1 MSNPSTTR
9 FDEIKARMNAQSGK
23 YIDHLKKYLEIES
36 KYNAVEMDPEYNPT
50 DDLATLNQIHKELD
64 ILYKAVKDPF
74 QRFAHKIQKEEEAKG
89 VEMTEEEKVYLGL
102 LYSKDTKKLLK
113 EGKLSHPDSLND
125 FAERTNDQR
134 ILISLIITLKIK
146 LDKLMIKLNKQL
158 WNEEKSDWGT
168 LEFRDHLKSRGLS
181 ESDIIHAMS
190 NDEIY
195 NELSLFSPSKSDS
208 DSDIIH
214 ASSNDRQVR
223 FAPELAENPSPTPP
237 VSPHVMPARDPRRRR
252 PRASQRPRL
261 SFPVNNIAQN
271 TNESFTPPSAP
282 LITSPSSNST
292 NSISPSNAST
302 MRRHNDNFLLH
313 NSELY
318 PSGAIPN
325 PPSEK
330 PQHFLPTKRSKRRG
344 GNKHTKLIYKGGSD
358 DTISAPPRAP
368 LPAGARVNARGETI
382 VRLRRPPPIC
392 PICLESIE
400 DTESIWSN
408 ITKCYQCKQ
417 PYHDHCIITTCF
429 GVLGQTCQKCAAPHF
444 CYGAKLKIELVELHN
459 KYENQYKIEYK
470 LTDEEINERR
480 EARDVSGAGFYT
492 DSVQRHEDKYLKKQN
507 QRITRRYRRHM
518 REKILIP
525 YLSSDN
531 IDSDWFDNVFK
542 GLELINYLPKRL
554 IESLLIYFSGDNYSN
569 EITRETD
576 ENNNRLKSHE
586 LYITTFPNIPKPQKF
601 KLILDSW
608 VDSIS
613 KYMTKKEWY
622 WLNNGMSLDIGR
634 KADFTNEEE
643 GDKYHPMHPRVNKWY
658 DRPEQVVEDEW
669 NNGIRISHHILG
681 LDVYECYSNNI
692 IYHVIKGGSIDIIK
706 YIYGKQ
712 PRNKYKGLGLKIFN
726 QINDIDVEPYHAP
739 YQEPLS
745 DFGTGYQEYILE
757 PSIWKDKYFGGTES
771 EVEESLTFFNH
782 FGFRYPPHYPDLAFD
797 DQYDS
802 CIDIKFLLN
811 IVIVCALSIIDL
823 RDNVE
828 NVNHPRRQRLIRSQR
843 YLLKFFIRKFTS
855 KNAIEALDCLRD
867 FEINEGDTYDLEKKI
882 RELINKAEQQINEDL
897 NRRRRTKMNYEDI
910 IYNRPQRVYMR
921 NKLLEC
927 NKLLEY
933 ERNKNKNTNDD
944 DEPPHNKQRVDEIS
958 KEARTAALKEK
969 VLGDKNLIDKIIP
982 FTAGAKK
989 RYTLKK
995 KRTAIN
1001 RSMRNYLK

>member
-36 KYNAVEMDPEYNPT
+36 KYNAVEMNPEYNPN

-64 ILYKAVKDPF
+64 ILYRAVKDPF

-89 VEMTEEEKVYLGL
+89 VKMTEEEKVYLGL

-113 EGKLSHPDSLND
+113 EGKLPHPDSLND

-158 WNEEKSDWGT
+158 WNEDKSDWGT
-168 LEFRDHLKSRGLS
+168 LEFRDHLKSKGLS
-181 ESDIIHAMS
+181 ESDIIHATS

-195 NELSLFSPSKSDS
+195 NELSLFSSSKSDS

-223 FAPELAENPSPTPP
+223 FVPELVENPSPTPP
-237 VSPHVMPARDPRRRR
+237 VSPPSMPARAPRRRR

-302 MRRHNDNFLLH
+302 MRRQNENFLRH

-330 PQHFLPTKRSKRRG
+330 PQNFLPTKRSKRRG

-358 DTISAPPRAP
+358 DTISAPSRAP
-368 LPAGARVNARGETI
+368 
-382 VRLRRPPPIC
+382 IC
-392 PICLESIE
+392 QICLESIK
-400 DTESIWSN
+400 DTKSIWSN
-408 ITKCYQCKQ
+408 ITKCYHCKKS
-417 PYHDHCIITTCF
+417 YHDHCIIGWCNR
-429 GVLGQTCQKCAAPHF
+429 GNQTCPNCRAPHF
-444 CYGAKLKIELVELHN
+444 CYGAKLKIELVKLHN

-470 LTDEEINERR
+470 LTDEEINEAR
-480 EARDVSGAGFYT
+480 EAIEEGAAT
-492 DSVQRHEDKYLKKQN
+492 RQDAAQHHEDKYLKKQN

-569 EITRETD
+569 EITVERD
-576 ENNNRLKSHE
+576 ENQEIIKSQE
-586 LYITTFPNIPKPQKF
+586 LYINTLPDIPNPQKF

-613 KYMTKKEWY
+613 KYMTKKEWR
-622 WLNNGMSLDIGR
+622 WLNWGVDMGIGR
-634 KADFTNEEE
+634 KADFTNKE
-643 GDKYHPMHPRVNKWY
+643 GDEYPRHPLVNKWY
-658 DRPEQVVEDEW
+658 DRPEQVKQDER
-669 NNGIRISHHILG
+669 NNGIRISYHIVG

-706 YIYGKQ
+706 YIYERQ

-726 QINDIDVEPYHAP
+726 QINKLDQREVFDEDVEPYHTR
-739 YQEPLS
+739 YQDPFI

-757 PSIWKDKYFGGTES
+757 PSIWKD
-771 EVEESLTFFNH
+771 TFFGDTEMETEDYGHGVSVLNFLNH
-782 FGFRYPPHYPDLAFD
+782 FGFRYPPHYSDLTFA
-797 DQYDS
+797 DQHHP
-802 CIDIKFLLN
+802 CIEREFLLN

-823 RDNVE
+823 RDNLDNE
-828 NVNHPRRQRLIRSQR
+828 NHPRRRDIIQSQQ

-855 KNAIEALDCLRD
+855 KNAINTLDCLRD
-867 FEINEGDTYDLEKKI
+867 FEINEGDTYDLEKNI

-910 IYNRPQRVYMR
+910 IYNQPQRVYMR
-921 NKLLEC
+921 NKLLEYEL
-927 NKLLEY
+927 NKD
-933 ERNKNKNTNDD
+933 KNTNDD
-944 DEPPHNKQRVDEIS
+944 DEPPHDKQRIDKPP
-958 KEARTAALKEK
+958 KEQ
-969 VLGDKNLIDKIIP
+969 VLGNKNLIDKIIP

-989 RYTLKK
+989 RFTLKK
-995 KRTAIN
+995 KRNVSSKKTKSAK
-1001 RSMRNYLK
+1001 YFY

>member
-36 KYNAVEMDPEYNPT
+36 KYNAVEMNPEYNPN

-64 ILYKAVKDPF
+64 ILYRAVKDPF
-74 QRFAHKIQKEEEAKG
+74 QRFAHKIQKEDEAKG
-89 VEMTEEEKVYLGL
+89 VEMTEEEKIYLRL

-113 EGKLSHPDSLND
+113 EGKLPHPDSLND

-158 WNEEKSDWGT
+158 WNEEKSDWGP

-181 ESDIIHAMS
+181 ESDIIHATS

-292 NSISPSNAST
+292 NSISPSNASR
-302 MRRHNDNFLLH
+302 MRRQNENFLLH

-325 PPSEK
+325 PPHEK
-330 PQHFLPTKRSKRRG
+330 PQNFLPTKRSKRRG

-358 DTISAPPRAP
+358 DTISAPSRAP
-368 LPAGARVNARGETI
+368 
-382 VRLRRPPPIC
+382 IC
-392 PICLESIE
+392 QICLESIK
-400 DTESIWSN
+400 DTKSIWSN
-408 ITKCYQCKQ
+408 ITKCYHCKKS
-417 PYHDHCIITTCF
+417 YHDHCIIGWCNR
-429 GVLGQTCQKCAAPHF
+429 GNQTCPNCRAPHF
-444 CYGAKLKIELVELHN
+444 CYGAKLKIELVKLHN
-459 KYENQYKIEYK
+459 KYENKYKIEYK
-470 LTDEEINERR
+470 LTDEEINEAR
-480 EARDVSGAGFYT
+480 EAIEEGAATRQDVA
-492 DSVQRHEDKYLKKQN
+492 QHHEDKYLKKQN

-569 EITRETD
+569 EITVERD
-576 ENNNRLKSHE
+576 ENQEIIKSQE
-586 LYITTFPNIPKPQKF
+586 LYINTLPDIPNPQKF

-613 KYMTKKEWY
+613 KYMTKKEWR
-622 WLNNGMSLDIGR
+622 WLNWGVDMGIGR
-634 KADFTNEEE
+634 KADFTNKE
-643 GDKYHPMHPRVNKWY
+643 GDKYPRHPLVNKWY
-658 DRPEQVVEDEW
+658 DRPEQVKQDER
-669 NNGIRISHHILG
+669 NNGIRISYHIVG

-706 YIYGKQ
+706 YIYERQ

-726 QINDIDVEPYHAP
+726 QINKLDVERYHDDQDPFDA
-739 YQEPLS
+739 L
-745 DFGTGYQEYILE
+745 GTGYQEYILE
-757 PSIWKDKYFGGTES
+757 PSIWKD
-771 EVEESLTFFNH
+771 TFFGDTEMETEDYGHGVSVLNFLNH
-782 FGFRYPPHYPDLAFD
+782 FGFRYPPHYSDLTFA
-797 DQYDS
+797 DQHHP
-802 CIDIKFLLN
+802 CIEREFLLN

-823 RDNVE
+823 RDNLDNE
-828 NVNHPRRQRLIRSQR
+828 NHPRRRDIIQSQQ

-855 KNAIEALDCLRD
+855 KNAINTLDCLRD
-867 FEINEGDTYDLEKKI
+867 FEINEGDTYDLEKNI

-910 IYNRPQRVYMR
+910 IYNQPQRVYMR
-921 NKLLEC
+921 NKLLEYEL
-927 NKLLEY
+927 NKD
-933 ERNKNKNTNDD
+933 KNTNDD
-944 DEPPHNKQRVDEIS
+944 DEPPHDKQRIDKPP
-958 KEARTAALKEK
+958 KEQ
-969 VLGDKNLIDKIIP
+969 VLGNKNLIDKIIP

-989 RYTLKK
+989 RFTLKK
-995 KRTAIN
+995 KRNVSSKKTKSAK
-1001 RSMRNYLK
+1001 YFY

>member
-9 FDEIKARMNAQSGK
+9 FDEIKTRMNAQSGK

-36 KYNAVEMDPEYNPT
+36 KYNAVEMNPEYNPN

-64 ILYKAVKDPF
+64 ILYREVKDPF
-74 QRFAHKIQKEEEAKG
+74 QRFAHKIQKEDEAKG

-158 WNEEKSDWGT
+158 WNEEKSDWGA

-195 NELSLFSPSKSDS
+195 NELSLFSSSKSDS

-223 FAPELAENPSPTPP
+223 FVPELVENPSPTPP
-237 VSPHVMPARDPRRRR
+237 VSPPSMPARDPRRRR

-292 NSISPSNAST
+292 NSISPSNASR
-302 MRRHNDNFLLH
+302 MRRQNENFLLH

-330 PQHFLPTKRSKRRG
+330 PQNFLPTKRSKRRG
-344 GNKHTKLIYKGGSD
+344 GNKHTKLIYKGGAD
-358 DTISAPPRAP
+358 DTM
-368 LPAGARVNARGETI
+368 
-382 VRLRRPPPIC
+382 C

-400 DTESIWSN
+400 DTESIWSD

-417 PYHDHCIITTCF
+417 PYHDHCIITMCN
-429 GVLGQTCQKCAAPHF
+429 GGRQTCPTCNAPHF
-444 CYGAKLKIELVELHN
+444 CYGAKLKIELVKLHN

-480 EARDVSGAGFYT
+480 EAGQEKERSLSGDGPYS
-492 DSVQRHEDKYLKKQN
+492 DRYDDLKQMHEDKYLKKQN
-507 QRITRRYRRHM
+507 QRITRRYRIDM
-518 REKILIP
+518 RNKILVP
-525 YLSSDN
+525 YFRARY
-531 IDSDWFDNVFK
+531 IKSDWFDNVFK

-586 LYITTFPNIPKPQKF
+586 LYITTLPNIPKPQKF

-613 KYMTKKEWY
+613 KYMTKKEWH
-622 WLNNGMSLDIGR
+622 WLNNGLDLAIGR

-643 GDKYHPMHPRVNKWY
+643 GGKYHPMHPRVNKWLEEHPPAH
-658 DRPEQVVEDEW
+658 DDW
-669 NNGIRISHHILG
+669 KNGFRISHHILG

-706 YIYGKQ
+706 YIYERQ

-726 QINDIDVEPYHAP
+726 QINKLDVEPYHAL
-739 YQEPLS
+739 YQDPFS

-757 PSIWKDKYFGGTES
+757 PSIWKDTYFGGTDTEA
-771 EVEESLTFFNH
+771 EDRLTFFNH

-797 DQYDS
+797 DQYES
-802 CIDIKFLLN
+802 CIDTKFLLN

-823 RDNVE
+823 RDNVD
-828 NVNHPRRQRLIRSQR
+828 NVNHPRRRRLIRSQH

-867 FEINEGDTYDLEKKI
+867 FEINEGDTYDLEKNI

-897 NRRRRTKMNYEDI
+897 NRRERTKKHYEDI
-910 IYNRPQRVYMR
+910 IYNRPQIVYMR

-958 KEARTAALKEK
+958 EEARTAALKEK
-969 VLGDKNLIDKIIP
+969 VLGDKNLINKIIP

-1001 RSMRNYLK
+1001 RSRRNYLK